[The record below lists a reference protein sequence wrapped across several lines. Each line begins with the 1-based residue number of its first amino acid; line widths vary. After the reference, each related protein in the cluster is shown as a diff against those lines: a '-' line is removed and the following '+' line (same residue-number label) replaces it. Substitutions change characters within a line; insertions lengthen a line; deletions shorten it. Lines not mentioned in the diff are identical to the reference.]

1 MKTEVDLSII
11 PIFEFF
17 LSDHHAQVK
26 STPQD
31 IVRRSTFLCHGNHS
45 FRLSRHNIIQ
55 FKHVHHHYLDDTH
68 PFSLSDLS
76 LPRRSQFSSAPL
88 CRDDVMMIIISV
100 QLWSSSPSNSS
111 ESDTN
116 SNFHH
121 YWYTTILTFPRSK
134 YDTPPTHNGT

>member
-26 STPQD
+26 STSQD

-68 PFSLSDLS
+68 PYSH
-76 LPRRSQFSSAPL
+76 
-88 CRDDVMMIIISV
+88 
-100 QLWSSSPSNSS
+100 SP
-111 ESDTN
+111 
-116 SNFHH
+116 
-121 YWYTTILTFPRSK
+121 I
-134 YDTPPTHNGT
+134 